1 MVTKRVQK
9 LLENKELDYEVKLA
23 SVPRHAKFSGDTK
36 TYYRAF
42 FYEAA
47 DKIVSELNTRFNS
60 SEHEILTKMA
70 KIIYE
75 KNVEVSDF
83 EEVSRDYDLDN
94 EKLQSEHE
102 MLQHFKVKL
111 SVYVLKHV

>member
-1 MVTKRVQK
+1 
-9 LLENKELDYEVKLA
+9 
-23 SVPRHAKFSGDTK
+23 
-36 TYYRAF
+36 
-42 FYEAA
+42 
-47 DKIVSELNTRFNS
+47 
-60 SEHEILTKMA
+60 MA

-111 SVYVLKHV
+111 TVYVF